1 MVLFPKGQIS
11 QRQQQQITCWGD
23 NVLAMAVKGNF
34 DDCQR
39 LVKDALVDPWW
50 QQYTRLNTSNSIN
63 IGRLLPQMTYYAF
76 HSWRWKQQ
84 TQQSARFIVPSGNLG
99 NVTAAHMAKQLGFP
113 IDQIVMSLNANTVVK
128 TYLSTGQ
135 LQPQA
140 SVATLANAMDVGDPS
155 NLERLQSLFGD
166 VNDLRQHTLAISASD
181 ADIQHVIAE
190 VDQQYH
196 REVCPHTATACYAR
210 HQLSSEPWLI
220 AATADPC
227 KFEQVLEP
235 VLGREIPPTSALQT
249 LLSRPHSMQTIPVD
263 DQALK
268 AQYEATFIS

>member
-1 MVLFPKGQIS
+1 M
-11 QRQQQQITCWGD
+11 
-23 NVLAMAVKGNF
+23 
-34 DDCQR
+34 
-39 LVKDALVDPWW
+39 
-50 QQYTRLNTSNSIN
+50 
-63 IGRLLPQMTYYAF
+63 
-76 HSWRWKQQ
+76 
-84 TQQSARFIVPSGNLG
+84 
-99 NVTAAHMAKQLGFP
+99 
-113 IDQIVMSLNANTVVK
+113 
-128 TYLSTGQ
+128 
-135 LQPQA
+135 
-140 SVATLANAMDVGDPS
+140 
-155 NLERLQSLFGD
+155 
-166 VNDLRQHTLAISASD
+166 
-181 ADIQHVIAE
+181 IAE